1 MQRLRLP
8 SAIGPVAALGLM
20 VAVTLALAATPAA
33 AQTKELPTA
42 PEFVATYNSLADAIL
57 ALHQTEENMVRSILA
72 AAYEHADAHL
82 NRAHQAITPTTR
94 QTRSRPS
101 RRSPWMSDSW
111 RPRVTTQSAPSG
123 SGSCS
128 AEPITTPL
136 VSRRAIFEEGY
147 VIVTKVAKA
156 KLLDSSR
163 AIAQMA
169 AAPKAPDLNAE
180 WRKVQA
186 VYAELTQPAK

>member
-8 SAIGPVAALGLM
+8 SAIWPVAALGLM

-82 NRAHQAITPTTR
+82 NRAHQAITANNAA
-94 QTRSRPS
+94 
-101 RRSPWMSDSW
+101 DAK
-111 RPRVTTQSAPSG
+111 SAIEALAVDVGQLATEGDNSVG
-123 SGSCS
+123 AVRKRLILGG
-128 AEPITTPL
+128 AHHNAAGE
-136 VSRRAIFEEGY
+136 AQGIFEEGY

-169 AAPKAPDLNAE
+169 AAPKAPGLNAE
-180 WRKVQA
+180 WQKVQA

>member
-8 SAIGPVAALGLM
+8 SALGPVAVLGLM

-72 AAYEHADAHL
+72 AAHEHADAHL
-82 NRAHQAITPTTR
+82 NRAHQAIIANNAADA
-94 QTRSRPS
+94 RSAIEALAVDVGQLATEGDNSVGAVRKRLLLGGHHHNAAGES
-101 RRSPWMSDSW
+101 
-111 RPRVTTQSAPSG
+111 QG
-123 SGSCS
+123 
-128 AEPITTPL
+128 
-136 VSRRAIFEEGY
+136 IFEEGY
-147 VIVTKVAKA
+147 VIVTKAAKA

-169 AAPKAPDLNAE
+169 AAPKAPDLNTE